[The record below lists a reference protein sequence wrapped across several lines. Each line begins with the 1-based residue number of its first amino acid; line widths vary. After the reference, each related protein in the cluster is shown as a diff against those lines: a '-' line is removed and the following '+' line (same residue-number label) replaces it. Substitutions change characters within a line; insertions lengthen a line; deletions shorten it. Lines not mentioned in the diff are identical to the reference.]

1 MEGNNV
7 NEDPPLEE
15 QNNPAMDYTVEMDVS
30 SINHLLNMYN
40 VNPSIY
46 NTTPDNITSNTVP
59 YPIPFSSLNTYSHHC
74 PADNITQMYDNIE
87 PLYVSEVKDMKNN
100 IIDILNHR
108 SDFKEEEFDDEK
120 YENKEIDELYEKI
133 RIINYEFKIYQEKLH
148 TAEVNLKNE
157 IDRLNSNIK
166 KLENFIKFLE
176 SLSSIDYDDIKVIIK
191 NINDLSTKLSNI
203 ESFKKAKK
211 EYATERKNI
220 LKYIYLLRKVNKMN
234 VTNMCVVCMDNPVS
248 HFINPCGHTFC
259 SKCIENHLEME
270 DITNNDSIPNDKK
283 CPVCR
288 KYVNNV
294 NPLYFL

>member
-46 NTTPDNITSNTVP
+46 DTTPDNITSNSIP
-59 YPIPFSSLNTYSHHC
+59 YPIPFSSLNTYSHQC
-74 PADNITQMYDNIE
+74 PVDNITQMYDNIE

-100 IIDILNHR
+100 IIDILNRR

-133 RIINYEFKIYQEKLH
+133 RIVNYEFKIYQEKLH
-148 TAEVNLKNE
+148 TAEVNLKDE
-157 IDRLNSNIK
+157 MDRLNSNIK

-211 EYATERKNI
+211 EGYRSRSAFKLIELN
-220 LKYIYLLRKVNKMN
+220 NKF
-234 VTNMCVVCMDNPVS
+234 VV
-248 HFINPCGHTFC
+248 
-259 SKCIENHLEME
+259 L
-270 DITNNDSIPNDKK
+270 
-283 CPVCR
+283 
-288 KYVNNV
+288 
-294 NPLYFL
+294 

>member
-1 MEGNNV
+1 MEGSNINGG
-7 NEDPPLEE
+7 PPLEE
-15 QNNPAMDYTVEMDVS
+15 QNNPGMEYTVEMNVS
-30 SINHLLNMYN
+30 NINHLLNMYN

-46 NTTPDNITSNTVP
+46 NTPGNTTGNTN
-59 YPIPFSSLNTYSHHC
+59 PIPYYPLNTYLHQC

-87 PLYVSEVKDMKNN
+87 PLYVSELKDMKNN
-100 IIDILNHR
+100 IIDILNNR

-133 RIINYEFKIYQEKLH
+133 RTVNLEFKIYQDKLH
-148 TAEVNLKNE
+148 NAELNLKDE

-166 KLENFIKFLE
+166 KLENFITFLE
-176 SLSSIDYDDIKVIIK
+176 SLSLIDYDDIKVIIK
-191 NINDLSTKLSNI
+191 NINDLSIKLSNL

-220 LKYIYLLRKVNKMN
+220 LKYIYFLRKVNKMN
-234 VTNMCVVCMDNPVS
+234 VTNMCVVCMDDPVS

-259 SKCIENHLEME
+259 SKCLEHHLEME
-270 DITNNDSIPNDKK
+270 DITNDDSILPNDKK

-288 KYVNNV
+288 KYVNTI